1 MKIDHPAFDASGL
14 LLARAEELLAAR
26 RLQAALHAF
35 QCAQQHGADPRRC
48 AGGRWMAHALRGDF
62 PAAWEE
68 SASIRTRGL
77 DDGTSFWRGEN
88 LAGKRVI
95 VRCLHGFGDAVQFF
109 RYAPQL
115 NALAARVVWE
125 VPPALMELAR
135 CFRGVE
141 HVISWQSRHPF
152 ARSWD
157 IQVEVT
163 ELPCIF
169 ETRIGDLPVA
179 TKYLRLPGR
188 TIASVSRRM
197 GIRSSPRVGIVWAAG
212 GWNPSR
218 SIPHHCLH
226 RLLKTSGCELWNLQ
240 GGVERQAW
248 RAVPGC
254 PTLRD
259 ATVCGD
265 GMLPLAAIIAK
276 LDLVV
281 SVDTLA
287 AHLAGALGVPAWVML
302 QYAADWRWMTDR
314 DDSPWY
320 PSLRLFRQP
329 SPGDWVSVI
338 SEIEAKLQAWLGS
351 QPEGL
356 AA

>member
-1 MKIDHPAFDASGL
+1 
-14 LLARAEELLAAR
+14 
-26 RLQAALHAF
+26 
-35 QCAQQHGADPRRC
+35 
-48 AGGRWMAHALRGDF
+48 MAHALHGDL

-68 SASIRTRGL
+68 SAAIRSRGL
-77 DDGTSFWRGEN
+77 DEGTCFWKGEK

-125 VPPALMELAR
+125 VPPALQELAR
-135 CFRGVE
+135 CFRGADN
-141 HVISWQSRHPF
+141 VISWESRHSF

-157 IQVEVT
+157 VQVEAM

-169 ETRIGDLPVA
+169 ETRIDDLPLA
-179 TKYLRLPGR
+179 AKYLRLPGR
-188 TIASVSRRM
+188 TVATVSRRM
-197 GIRSSPRVGIVWAAG
+197 GTKTSPRVGIVWAAG

-218 SIPHHCLH
+218 SIPPHFLR
-226 RLLKTSGCELWNLQ
+226 RLLNVTGCELWNLQ
-240 GGVERQAW
+240 GGTVRQAW
-248 RAVPGC
+248 RGIPNC

-259 ATVCGD
+259 AAACGE
-265 GMLPLAAIIAK
+265 GILPLAAVISH
-276 LDLVV
+276 LDLVIA
-281 SVDTLA
+281 VDTLA
-287 AHLAGALGVPAWVML
+287 AHLAGALGVPAWLML
-302 QYAADWRWMTDR
+302 QYAADWRWMTER
-314 DDSPWY
+314 SDSPWY

-329 SPGDWVSVI
+329 SPDDWASVLRD
-338 SEIEAKLQAWLGS
+338 IEAKLQRWLDS